1 MSLVWGKSE
10 DRLVSE
16 SMRTR
21 ICRHEFDER
30 KGKATNQPREEHHTF
45 QETRPSGM
53 LGFTI
58 IWIGQVI
65 SLLGT
70 AMTGFA
76 LTIWAWQITQQATA
90 LALVG
95 FFTFAP
101 TLLVTPFAGAL
112 VDRWNRKFV
121 MMLSDLAAI
130 LSTAV
135 VLLLFS
141 TGNLQIWH
149 LYVTGAFSGAFGAF
163 QFPAYSAAVTTMVS
177 KKQYGRASGMLSTA
191 QFASSIFAPALA
203 AIFLSIIGI
212 TGILTIDVFTFLV
225 AIGALLLVHV
235 PQPAVTQEGQKS
247 RGSLWMESVYGFRY
261 IYERK
266 SLLALLLIFFCVN
279 LLAPFAFTLLAPMIL
294 ARSGNDAIALGMV
307 QSAIGIG
314 GLVGGIVLGIWGG
327 PKRRIHGILIGLILV
342 TLGVLF
348 IGLGQSPIVWAL
360 AAFFTIFF
368 IPIINGSSQAIWQ
381 SKVAPDVQ
389 GRVFAA
395 RGMIAQIGAPVSMLL
410 AGPLADSVFEPAMM
424 PGGSWAPL
432 LGWLVGIGPGAGM
445 SLMFVIA
452 GAFGMLVGFGGY
464 AFPVVRNVEDI
475 LPDHVVE
482 VEP

>member
-1 MSLVWGKSE
+1 M
-10 DRLVSE
+10 
-16 SMRTR
+16 
-21 ICRHEFDER
+21 
-30 KGKATNQPREEHHTF
+30 
-45 QETRPSGM
+45 
-53 LGFTI
+53 GFTI

-112 VDRWNRKFV
+112 IDRWNRKLV

-130 LSTAV
+130 TSTMV
-135 VLLLFS
+135 VLLLFL

-149 LYVTGAFSGAFGAF
+149 LYITGAFSGAFGAF
-163 QFPAYSAAVTTMVS
+163 QFPAYSAAITTMVS

-191 QFASSIFAPALA
+191 QFASNIFAPALA
-203 AIFLSIIGI
+203 AIFLGIIGI
-212 TGILTIDVFTFLV
+212 AGILTIDMFTFLV

-235 PQPAVTQEGQKS
+235 PQPVTTQEGQKS
-247 RGSLWMESVYGFRY
+247 RGSLWTESAYGFRY
-261 IYERK
+261 IYKRK

-294 ARSGNDAIALGMV
+294 ARTGNDERALGIV

-327 PKRRIHGILIGLILV
+327 PKRKINGILIGLTLV
-342 TLGVLF
+342 TMGMLL
-348 IGLGQSPIVWAL
+348 IGLGQTPLMWAL

-389 GRVFAA
+389 GRVFAS
-395 RGMIAQIGAPVSMLL
+395 RGMIAQIGAPISMLL
-410 AGPLADSVFEPAMM
+410 AGSLADHVFEPIMM
-424 PGGSWAPL
+424 PGGGGVPL
-432 LGWLVGIGPGAGM
+432 FAWIVGTGPGAGM

-452 GAFGMLVGFGGY
+452 GALGILVGLGGY

-475 LPDHVVE
+475 LPDHIPE
-482 VEP
+482 VEPTTEV